1 MHALIDHKRAA
12 AAELT
17 AADQHCGPSPQT
29 GYKQRRLASSIL
41 IASFRIVPIPSRL
54 PASLLRLAPF
64 QIAPQGLGQTLATLL
79 RLAQSLVAELGLPF
93 RWLLVQDTLDFDC
106 LLGWLPVQG
115 PLWHKAGTDSTVSR
129 RSSGVEHALGKGGVE
144 CSIHSGGTILL
155 PILQRQI

>member
-64 QIAPQGLGQTLATLL
+64 QIAPQGLGQTL
-79 RLAQSLVAELGLPF
+79 LAHFG
-93 RWLLVQDTLDFDC
+93 
-106 LLGWLPVQG
+106 
-115 PLWHKAGTDSTVSR
+115 
-129 RSSGVEHALGKGGVE
+129 LGKPLIAEIGLTFARLLAHE
-144 CSIHSGGTILL
+144 TIEVCCL
-155 PILQRQI
+155 

>member
-1 MHALIDHKRAA
+1 MRWSITRERRRSHFWQGLAPPT
-12 AAELT
+12 E
-17 AADQHCGPSPQT
+17 G
-29 GYKQRRLASSIL
+29 KQQRLASIIL
-41 IASFRIVPIPSRL
+41 IASFRIDRSMSRL
-54 PASLLRLAPF
+54 PAFLLRLAPF
-64 QIAPQGLGQTLATLL
+64 QIAPQGRGKTLATLL